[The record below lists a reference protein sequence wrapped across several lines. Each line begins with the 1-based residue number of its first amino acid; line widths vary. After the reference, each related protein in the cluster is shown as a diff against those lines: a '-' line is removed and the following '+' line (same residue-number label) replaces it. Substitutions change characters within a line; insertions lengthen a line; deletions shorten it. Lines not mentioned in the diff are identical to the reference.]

1 MDEKFLLNVNGK
13 HNNNDDD
20 DDDDDSFITVCI
32 FVQQS
37 I

>member
-20 DDDDDSFITVCI
+20 DDDDDKLSK
-32 FVQQS
+32 QLLK
-37 I
+37 

>member
-20 DDDDDSFITVCI
+20 DDDKLSK
-32 FVQQS
+32 QLLK
-37 I
+37 